1 VTYSVRNIA
10 IAVVMAIAAAAAVL
24 VYTTSYRQSVTNGQK
39 HVDVMVATRDIPA
52 GTPAS
57 DAVGALKLTSIL
69 SDDTTPGVLT
79 TTAGLEGKVAAQP
92 IYAGQQVVSAAF
104 ATSAN
109 GDLQLGLTGNER
121 GVQMVCD
128 PVASCLLEDV
138 KAGDRVDV
146 FATMKVKT
154 KTGGD
159 DVLVSRLL
167 LPGVRVLKVPAVDPK
182 AKKGLSG
189 GATGNDKQT
198 ITLAVDQR
206 DATKFTWAQGAGDP
220 GAQLWIVA
228 RPPDAAAQDQ
238 PVVGETV
245 TEMLTDGL
253 SAAELAKLT
262 AALKG
267 N

>member
-52 GTPAS
+52 GTPAA
-57 DAVGALKLTSIL
+57 DAIGALKLTSIL
-69 SDDTTPGVLT
+69 SDDTTPGALT
-79 TTAGLEGKVAAQP
+79 TTAGLEGKVAAQT

-104 ATSAN
+104 GTSAN
-109 GDLQLGLTGNER
+109 GDLRLGLNGNER

-128 PVASCLLEDV
+128 PVASCLLDDI

-146 FATMKVKT
+146 FATLKVKV
-154 KTGGD
+154 KGSSD
-159 DVLVSRLL
+159 DQLVSRLL
-167 LPGVRVLKVPAVDPK
+167 LSGVRVLKVPAVDPK
-182 AKKGLSG
+182 AKKGL
-189 GATGNDKQT
+189 GAGTGNDKQT

-220 GAQLWIVA
+220 GAQLWVVA

-238 PVVGETV
+238 AAVGETV
-245 TEMLTDGL
+245 TDMLTDGL
-253 SAAELAKLT
+253 SPTEIAKLT